1 MPTPKR
7 DKRGRFVKQ
16 TGVRESENTGSKP
29 ISESQDFSEMLAE
42 SVTPERWQAI
52 IERALAQAEAGNR
65 DARAFLAKYLIREDA
80 APVPPKVE
88 IVFVPPR
95 KEGLRT
101 ED

>member
-52 IERALAQAEAGNR
+52 IER